1 MWNVKSYGQCLYIN
15 LDATFRFGEACGVL
29 DIQRSLVPDPGGV
42 DVKAGLGH
50 LQPGCVVEFSVV
62 GGS

>member
-1 MWNVKSYGQCLYIN
+1 ML
-15 LDATFRFGEACGVL
+15 TFRFGKACGVL

-42 DVKAGLGH
+42 DVKAGLGQ